1 MLSKI
6 KRGVKMPNYKCQ
18 KCGKTWHGWSQTD
31 ICPDCGGKL
40 EMVEDE
46 KEEEK
51 ETKENAEKVVR
62 SK

>member
-1 MLSKI
+1 ME
-6 KRGVKMPNYKCQ
+6 NYKCQ
-18 KCGKTWHGWSQTD
+18 KCEKTWYGWAQGD

-51 ETKENAEKVVR
+51 ETKENV
-62 SK
+62 